1 LAEQE
6 IIMKK
11 HIFLMVLCGMAMTAC
26 QSQNGSF
33 TDLSDMQKNDHVS
46 ISSDDAADPTAFV
59 EARLSATART
69 VDQSMQRLASI
80 ESATHPQVAM
90 PPPVDPATIAMAQ
103 KASVDWTGPVEPL
116 IKKVA
121 AASQYKLHI
130 LGAQPTV
137 PTLVKINAKGQTL
150 AQILRNL
157 GYQIRHTANITIYPK
172 RKIIELKYVTV

>member
-1 LAEQE
+1 
-6 IIMKK
+6 MKK
-11 HIFLMVLCGMAMTAC
+11 HIVLMVFCGMAMTAC
-26 QSQNGSF
+26 HPEKKTF
-33 TDLSDMQKNDHVS
+33 ADLSDMQKNDSVS
-46 ISSDDAADPTAFV
+46 ISSGDEQRPAGFV
-59 EARLSATART
+59 EAQLSATART

-90 PPPVDPATIAMAQ
+90 PPPVDPASIAMAQ

-121 AASQYKLHI
+121 TACQYKLHI
-130 LGAQPTV
+130 LGAQPTI
-137 PTLVKINAKGQTL
+137 PTLVKINAKEQTL